1 MELTRWVSY
10 IYRYRE
16 NTDEKKCENA
26 GFVKVQQ
33 LMKESG
39 KRARIQLGLR
49 LHKPYDCSCNVYL
62 TRQGKVQYLNRLL
75 INAGERDVATAKQEV
90 GWNKVGEDAYGI
102 VDYEGVL
109 FVCQDG
115 ERLFASWSDNEI
127 NPYDIQVAD
136 EPAEMN
142 TANMQ
147 SVVGNGDGVRSL
159 SGMGT
164 DDGVRSLS
172 ALGQVAVSEEQ
183 CVNRKASDR
192 LSWRELFI
200 VREKIPDIE
209 IEGRREGQTAA
220 ISGVKIST
228 ADIGLLPS
236 VNWKLGVN
244 SFLAHGYYRYN
255 YLMLGKLTRGDKIS
269 YIVGVPGNDSRRERY
284 MAGMFG
290 FRNFVR
296 AGYEAG
302 KNSNLGSFGY
312 WITIVKTDDRYNEAD
327 LYSCP

>member
-1 MELTRWVSY
+1 MEVTRWVSY

-16 NTDEKKCENA
+16 NEKECKCENA

-33 LMKESG
+33 LVKSCG
-39 KRARIQLGLR
+39 KKARIQLGLR
-49 LHKPYDCSCNVYL
+49 LFKPYDCGCNVYL
-62 TRQGKVQYLNRLL
+62 VRSGEVKYLNRLI

-90 GWNKVGEDAYGI
+90 DWNKVDGDTYGI
-102 VDYEGVL
+102 SDYEGVL

-115 ERLFASWSDNEI
+115 ERLFANWRDYAI
-127 NPYDIQVAD
+127 NPYEIEIED
-136 EPAEMN
+136 EPAGLN
-142 TANMQ
+142 TVNMQ
-147 SVVGNGDGVRSL
+147 S
-159 SGMGT
+159 
-164 DDGVRSLS
+164 
-172 ALGQVAVSEEQ
+172 AIGQVAVSEEQ
-183 CVNRKASDR
+183 CVKEESDR
-192 LSWRELFI
+192 LGWRELFI

-209 IEGRREGQTAA
+209 IIGKHEGECAY

-236 VNWKLGVN
+236 ANWKLGVN

-255 YLMLGKLTRGDKIS
+255 YLLLGKLSRGERVT
-269 YIVGVPGNDSRRERY
+269 YIIGVPGNDSRRERY

-296 AGYEAG
+296 ARSEAG

-312 WITIVKTDDRYNEAD
+312 WITIIRTDDRYNEEG
-327 LYSCP
+327 LYSSP

>member
-39 KRARIQLGLR
+39 KKARIQLGLR
-49 LHKPYDCSCNVYL
+49 LYKPYDCCCNVYL
-62 TRQGKVQYLNRLL
+62 TRRGEVQYLNRLI

-90 GWNKVGEDAYGI
+90 GWNKVGEGAYGI
-102 VDYEGVL
+102 LDYEGVL

-115 ERLFASWSDNEI
+115 ERLFANWSDNAI
-127 NPYDIQVAD
+127 NPYAIEIKD
-136 EPAEMN
+136 EPAGLN
-142 TANMQ
+142 TVNMQ
-147 SVVGNGDGVRSL
+147 SA
-159 SGMGT
+159 M
-164 DDGVRSLS
+164 
-172 ALGQVAVSEEQ
+172 GQVAVSEEQ
-183 CVNRKASDR
+183 CVKREASDR
-192 LSWRELFI
+192 LSWRELLI

-209 IEGRREGQTAA
+209 IEVRHEGQVAS

-236 VNWKLGVN
+236 ANWKLGVN

-255 YLMLGKLTRGDKIS
+255 YLMLGKLIRGDRIS
-269 YIVGVPGNDSRRERY
+269 YIIGVPGNDSRRERY

-296 AGYEAG
+296 ARYEAG
-302 KNSNLGSFGY
+302 KNSNLGNFGY
-312 WITIVKTDDRYNEAD
+312 WITIIKTDDRYSEAD